1 MAIVVE
7 RKSPTL
13 LERTYLPQIISGL
26 FITFK
31 NIFKPRVTL
40 QYPYQ
45 PPVLPK
51 GYRGA
56 PTLVRD
62 SEGRE
67 KCVSCQLCEFVC
79 PSKAIRVTP
88 GEISADSPYAYI
100 EKAPKEFKID
110 MSRCIFCGMC
120 EEACPEKAI
129 VLQDEF
135 SINSTTRAGLVRNK
149 QALYAAGGV
158 MPDRIKKWK
167 KVKDNSEFGRKH

>member
-1 MAIVVE
+1 M
-7 RKSPTL
+7 
-13 LERTYLPQIISGL
+13 
-26 FITFK
+26 
-31 NIFKPRVTL
+31 
-40 QYPYQ
+40 
-45 PPVLPK
+45 
-51 GYRGA
+51 
-56 PTLVRD
+56 
-62 SEGRE
+62 
-67 KCVSCQLCEFVC
+67 
-79 PSKAIRVTP
+79 TP

-135 SINSTTRAGLVRNK
+135 SINSTPRAGLVRNK